1 MKQMSWNFVFLFYF
15 STLLKD
21 RIIIWRYSHDVTE
34 NNDSDG
40 YNVTDVTDDTNERV
54 GWNRFSGY
62 RTLVDHRLWT
72 SCFRKQLCG
81 FWSRDCWSRTVFP
94 KTERELA
101 VAVKRRCGEDDQ
113 RHGNTNTLF
122 TAQEGFLQHE
132 SILTTC
138 LCEMCSESNQ
148 ISLFLNM
155 AAIFDE
161 GLKDGGETE
170 TQTWEQPERQEERL
184 SAGAASGEA
193 SWILS
198 QVFRNSTNWH
208 FSVCRA

>member
-1 MKQMSWNFVFLFYF
+1 
-15 STLLKD
+15 
-21 RIIIWRYSHDVTE
+21 
-34 NNDSDG
+34 
-40 YNVTDVTDDTNERV
+40 
-54 GWNRFSGY
+54 
-62 RTLVDHRLWT
+62 
-72 SCFRKQLCG
+72 
-81 FWSRDCWSRTVFP
+81 
-94 KTERELA
+94 
-101 VAVKRRCGEDDQ
+101 
-113 RHGNTNTLF
+113 
-122 TAQEGFLQHE
+122 
-132 SILTTC
+132 
-138 LCEMCSESNQ
+138 MCSESNQ

-170 TQTWEQPERQEERL
+170 RQPERQEKRP